1 MITRFT
7 VGAKDFLP
15 LRIWGQNMRYD
26 SNKHH
31 RRSIRLKGFD
41 YTREGAYFV
50 TICTQN
56 QACLFGEIVNG
67 QMRLNDVGEVADI
80 CWRAIPERFPRVVLD
95 AFVIMPNHVHGIIWI
110 GPENRANVGAKNFS
124 PLPPQPPRP
133 SQRGA
138 SAFRSSI
145 ENGWF
150 RAGFKIGVTKWCGP
164 KIENGWFVLCVV
176 SKSALPNGCG
186 QTKISTPFGN
196 AIIMNTSSGITPA

>member
-15 LRIWGQNMRYD
+15 VRIWGQNMRYD

-67 QMRLNDVGEVADI
+67 QMRLNDVGEVADMLAGYSRTFSEGCI
-80 CWRAIPERFPRVVLD
+80 RCLCDYAEPCTWYHLD
-95 AFVIMPNHVHGIIWI
+95 
-110 GPENRANVGAKNFS
+110 
-124 PLPPQPPRP
+124 
-133 SQRGA
+133 
-138 SAFRSSI
+138 
-145 ENGWF
+145 
-150 RAGFKIGVTKWCGP
+150 RAGK
-164 KIENGWFVLCVV
+164 
-176 SKSALPNGCG
+176 
-186 QTKISTPFGN
+186 
-196 AIIMNTSSGITPA
+196 